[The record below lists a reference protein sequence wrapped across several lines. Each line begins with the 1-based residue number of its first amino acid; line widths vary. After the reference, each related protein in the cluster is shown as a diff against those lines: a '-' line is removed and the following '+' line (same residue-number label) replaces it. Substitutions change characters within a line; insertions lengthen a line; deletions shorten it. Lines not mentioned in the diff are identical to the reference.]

1 MHMSEIIDV
10 VAREILDS
18 RGNPTVEVDIF
29 LSTGDM
35 GRASVPSGA
44 STGQHEAV
52 ELRDGDA
59 KRYKGKGTLKA
70 VENVNKKIAPRL
82 VGMDVLD
89 QVGIDQLLL
98 EIDDTPNKEKI
109 GANAT
114 TGVSVAAARAASVFM
129 GLPLFR
135 YLGGAFARELPV
147 PQMNIINGG
156 KHADNNVDLQEFMV
170 TPIGAPNFREALRY
184 AAETFHSLRQIL
196 IDNNYATGVGDEG
209 GFAPNLKSNT
219 EPFELI
225 VQAIEKAG
233 YKPGEDVAIAIDAA
247 ASSFYK
253 DGKYVL
259 ASEKDPERTA
269 EEMID
274 FYEDLIAKFP
284 IVSIEDGLDENDWD
298 GWKLMM
304 QRLGSKIQIVGD
316 DLFVTNAKFL
326 ERGILENAAN
336 SVLIKVNQIGTLTE
350 TMQTVEMARRAGFT
364 TVFSH
369 RSGETEDSWLADVAV
384 GYSGGQLKTGSTSRG
399 ERLSKYNQLMRI
411 EEELGSTAVFRGK
424 NVLYSIKK

>member
-1 MHMSEIIDV
+1 MSEIIDV

-18 RGNPTVEVDIF
+18 RGNPTVEVDIY

-59 KRYKGKGTLKA
+59 KRYRGKGTLKA

-82 VGMDVLD
+82 VGLDVLD

-98 EIDDTPNKEKI
+98 ELDDTPNKAKL

-184 AAETFHSLRQIL
+184 AAETFHALREIL

-233 YKPGEDVAIAIDAA
+233 YRPGEDVAIAIDAA

-259 ASEKDPERTA
+259 ASEKDPERTV

-274 FYEDLIAKFP
+274 FYEELIAKFP

-304 QRLGSKIQIVGD
+304 QRLGKKIQIVGD

-326 ERGILENAAN
+326 ERGIVENAAN

-399 ERLSKYNQLMRI
+399 ERLAKYNQLMRI

-424 NVLYSIKK
+424 DVFYCIKK

>member
-1 MHMSEIIDV
+1 MSEIIDV

-18 RGNPTVEVDIF
+18 RGNPTVEVDIY

-44 STGQHEAV
+44 STGRHEAV
-52 ELRDGDA
+52 ELRDGDE

-89 QVGIDQLLL
+89 QIGIDELLIEL
-98 EIDDTPNKEKI
+98 DETPNKAKI

-114 TGVSVAAARAASVFM
+114 TGVSVAAARAGSIFM

-184 AAETFHSLRQIL
+184 AAETFHSLREIL
-196 IDNNYATGVGDEG
+196 IENDYSTGVGDEG

-233 YKPGEDVAIAIDAA
+233 YKPGEDVAIAIDSA

-253 DGKYVL
+253 DGKYIL
-259 ASEKDPERTA
+259 ASEQDPERTA

-274 FYEDLIAKFP
+274 FYEELIAKFP

-304 QRLGSKIQIVGD
+304 QRLGNKIQIVGD
-316 DLFVTNAKFL
+316 DLFVTNTKFL
-326 ERGILENAAN
+326 ERGIKENAAN

-369 RSGETEDSWLADVAV
+369 RSGETEDSWLADASV
-384 GYSGGQLKTGSTSRG
+384 GYCGGQLKTGSTSRG
-399 ERLSKYNQLMRI
+399 ERLAKYNQLMRI

-424 NVLYSIKK
+424 DVFYSIKK